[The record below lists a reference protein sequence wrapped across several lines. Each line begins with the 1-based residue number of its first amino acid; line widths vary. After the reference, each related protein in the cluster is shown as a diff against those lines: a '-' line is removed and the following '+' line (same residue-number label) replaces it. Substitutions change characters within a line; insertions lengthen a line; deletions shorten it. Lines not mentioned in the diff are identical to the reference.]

1 MGDVIIPYN
10 NETHAQFY
18 AGLLPLDEN
27 FRILIVALISS
38 TFCLYLPSIIVI
50 LCVIFINAHIRENV
64 RYLLFSH
71 MLISDSLQLSLA
83 FFLFSA
89 ALYIVFMPVKY
100 CLIFTMI
107 GASTTLIT
115 PYNLALMSL
124 ERYIAVCFPLRHGE
138 ICTIT
143 RCKVAIMGIWVIGAL
158 PVLIEF
164 IGFCYF
170 VDSSFFSFQLLCIW
184 KYLRVYR
191 FQTTIRFLT
200 FSLSFSSVLLT
211 ILYTYIRVMLVARK
225 IGSRK
230 SSASKAA
237 KTVLLHAFQLL
248 LCLCSYSS
256 TFTETLFIN
265 QYMNIAPINFF
276 VFMCLPL
283 YISPFIYGIRDEVI
297 RKSIRKLICST

>member
-1 MGDVIIPYN
+1 M
-10 NETHAQFY
+10 TA
-18 AGLLPLDEN
+18 
-27 FRILIVALISS
+27 
-38 TFCLYLPSIIVI
+38 T
-50 LCVIFINAHIRENV
+50 
-64 RYLLFSH
+64 
-71 MLISDSLQLSLA
+71 
-83 FFLFSA
+83 
-89 ALYIVFMPVKY
+89 
-100 CLIFTMI
+100 
-107 GASTTLIT
+107 TTLIT

-143 RCKVAIMGIWVIGAL
+143 RCKVAIMGIWVIGAF

-191 FQTTIRFLT
+191 FQTIIRFLT

-256 TFTETLFIN
+256 TFTETLFTN
-265 QYMNIAPINFF
+265 EYMNIAPINFF